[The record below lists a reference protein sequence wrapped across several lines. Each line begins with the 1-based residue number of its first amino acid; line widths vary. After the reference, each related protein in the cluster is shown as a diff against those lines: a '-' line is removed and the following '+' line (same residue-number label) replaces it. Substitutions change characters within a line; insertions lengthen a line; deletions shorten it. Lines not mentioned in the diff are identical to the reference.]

1 MSDPDLLAEVDQLF
15 FGEHA
20 RYKTGGIVSYVFT
33 VGPSATNGTDRQY
46 LGIRRRDK
54 SERHAV
60 LMAPDENGLVR
71 RTHEPNAISC
81 GRICKV

>member
-60 LMAPDENGLVR
+60 LLAPDENGLVR
-71 RTHEPNAISC
+71 RTHEVNATSC